1 MSFTQKLINITVQLA
16 NNAGTG
22 QPNTFAESGTD
33 TVTIS
38 GSRTSVRIKNAG
50 AAVNCRAT
58 VKVYGM
64 TQSLMNQLTTLGMVY
79 NQIARNQ
86 LTIQAGDSSSGGSLP
101 TIFGGTIISATPDF
115 SAQPNVPF
123 IFEVL
128 SGLAQATTPATVS
141 SYQGTVKV
149 ADVVASLATAMGF
162 QFENNGVTAT
172 ISAPALTGSFLQ
184 QAKDICA
191 HANVKLAIINGT
203 TLSIFPDGGN
213 RNTPDVPVISPETGM
228 ISYPSLTTQGIIV
241 KTLLNPQI
249 TMGSLIK
256 VNSSLLSGISAAQ
269 SASNYPSQWAVRKV
283 DLDLDSLYPKG
294 EWSQTLY
301 AYNPGYARS
310 ILPPVT

>member
-1 MSFTQKLINITVQLA
+1 MSFTQKLLSVTVQLA
-16 NNAGTG
+16 TNAGTG
-22 QPNTFAESGTD
+22 QPNTFAESGTS
-33 TVTIS
+33 TVTLS
-38 GSRTSVRIKNAG
+38 GSRISVRIKNAG
-50 AAVNCRAT
+50 ASVNCRAT

-79 NQIARNQ
+79 NQVTRNQ
-86 LTIQAGDSSSGGSLP
+86 LTIQAGDANGGLS

-141 SYQGTVKV
+141 SYQGTVNV
-149 ADVVASLATAMGF
+149 ADVVSSLATAMGF
-162 QFENNGVTAT
+162 QFENNGVTAQ
-172 ISAPALTGSFLQ
+172 ISSPSLTGSFLE

-213 RNTPDVPVISPETGM
+213 RNTPNVPTISPENGM

-241 KTLLNPQI
+241 KTLFNPQI

-256 VNSSLLSGISAAQ
+256 VNSSLLSGISGAQ
-269 SASNYPSQWAVRKV
+269 PTSNYPSQWAVRKV

-294 EWSQTLY
+294 EWAQTLY
-301 AYNPGYARS
+301 AYNPGFARS